1 MKKVKVESKPA
12 KPAVEVTS
20 VPPEPAVTAAAAPV
34 PENAGPGPRSG
45 ARRSSER
52 SRGTRKRKASSSE

>member
-1 MKKVKVESKPA
+1 MKKAKVESKPA

-20 VPPEPAVTAAAAPV
+20 VPTEPAAVAAAPV

-52 SRGTRKRKASSSE
+52 SRGTRKRKPSSSSE